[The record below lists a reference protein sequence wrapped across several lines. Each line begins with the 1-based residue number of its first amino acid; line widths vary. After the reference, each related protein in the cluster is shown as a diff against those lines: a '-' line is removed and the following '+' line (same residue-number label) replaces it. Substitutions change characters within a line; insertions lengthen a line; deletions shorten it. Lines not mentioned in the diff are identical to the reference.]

1 MWSAP
6 IVMSHPLFK
15 DSPPVSLIERDKEIQ
30 TLAPHASHQA
40 FAESI
45 RLGRSEGRFQNAQA
59 HRLQGRVELGRVN
72 AAAVVDEEP
81 VGFLPRP
88 DFAELLKRPARR
100 GMSCDIEVGDLRVP
114 TSMTTKTYSTRKL
127 AVTVTKKSQARMP
140 WAWLRTNVI
149 QD

>member
-1 MWSAP
+1 MWAAF
-6 IVMSHPLFK
+6 IVMSHPLFEN
-15 DSPPVSLIERDKEIQ
+15 SPQVALIERNQEIQ

-81 VGFLPRP
+81 VGFLSRP
-88 DFAELLKRPARR
+88 DFAELLKP
-100 GMSCDIEVGDLRVP
+100 VG
-114 TSMTTKTYSTRKL
+114 
-127 AVTVTKKSQARMP
+127 
-140 WAWLRTNVI
+140 
-149 QD
+149 